1 MTSARRMALAGRCGA
16 VVTLAAV
23 IVACAQQQQEG
34 PTKSAPRLDKAE
46 FASDHIVVKVDESTS
61 EEELRMLAGS
71 IGGREVTRPSFADF
85 YYVALNDGV
94 DPMNA
99 AQALSDK
106 AGVVYAE
113 ADPKRYPLFVPN
125 DPAYPLQWHLQKL
138 GMEQAWDINAGAGSD
153 IVVAVLDAGV
163 AFADVTIQYPAGTI
177 PFAQAPD
184 LNGTHFVHPYN
195 FIWDDEYP
203 VDLDGHGTHVTGTI
217 AQRTNNGSGAAGMAF
232 NVSVMP
238 VKVVL
243 GDDNPLL
250 NCGRSGGCTLD
261 EFLGL
266 RILPYGASTIARGI
280 RYAVDNGAKVINMSL
295 GGPAATAAEREAL
308 QYAVDHGV
316 FVAIAAGN
324 SAEDGNPVLYPA
336 RFAQDIEGVVA
347 VGAVDFNFK
356 RASYSEIQ
364 SYVEV
369 AAPGGD
375 SAADANGDGEPDGIF
390 QQTIDPVGLN
400 EYFAYVKSP
409 HPRPFNRKWPPD
421 LRGTTVLPYQGTSMA
436 SPHVAG
442 LAALLMSQ
450 GLTSPRVIEAAMKRF
465 ATDVAPA
472 GRDDETGCGVINPRA
487 TLLGMGLAR

>member
-1 MTSARRMALAGRCGA
+1 MTSARQVVLAGRCAA
-16 VVTLAAV
+16 VATLAAV
-23 IVACAQQQQEG
+23 IVACAQQPLEG
-34 PTKSAPRLDKAE
+34 PTKSTPRLDKPE
-46 FASDHIVVKVDESTS
+46 FAGDHIVVKLDKSTS
-61 EEELRMLAGS
+61 EEQLRMLAGS

-94 DPMNA
+94 DPVNA
-99 AQALSDK
+99 AQALSVN

-113 ADPKRYPLFVPN
+113 ADPKRYPLFAPN
-125 DPAYPLQWHLQKL
+125 DPAYQLQWHLQKL
-138 GMEQAWDINAGAGSD
+138 DMEKAWDINAGSTSD

-163 AFADVTIQYPAGTI
+163 AFADVTIQYPEGKI
-177 PFAQAPD
+177 PFAQASD
-184 LNGTHFVHPYN
+184 LNGTAFVHPYN
-195 FIWDDEYP
+195 FIWDDAYP

-217 AQRTNNGSGAAGMAF
+217 AQRTNNASGAAGMAF
-232 NVSVMP
+232 NVSIMP
-238 VKVVL
+238 VKVIL
-243 GDDNPLL
+243 GGKVPFLD
-250 NCGRSGGCTLD
+250 CGYGGGCTLD

-266 RILPYGASTIARGI
+266 RRLPYGASTVARGI
-280 RYAVDNGAKVINMSL
+280 RYAVDNGANVINMSL
-295 GGPAATAAEREAL
+295 GGTTGTTAERDAL

-324 SAEDGNPVLYPA
+324 SAKDGNPVLYPG

-347 VGAVDFNFK
+347 VGAVDFNFQ

-375 SAADANGDGEPDGIF
+375 TSADANHDREPDGVF

-400 EYFAYVKSP
+400 EYFAYATSAY
-409 HPRPFNRKWPPD
+409 PRPFNLKWPPD

-472 GRDDETGCGVINPRA
+472 GRDDETGYGVINPRA
-487 TLLGMGLAR
+487 TLLGLGLAR